1 MSGKGVVSM
10 FRRVVDRIRGHAGVV
25 TELDHINLEIL
36 ATFGQPVNDRDSRRR
51 EIPAPGELFF
61 PGPGRFSIFAG
72 NF

>member
-36 ATFGQPVNDRDSRRR
+36 ATFGQLSLVLTFAKLLSENT
-51 EIPAPGELFF
+51 APTRVTFGM
-61 PGPGRFSIFAG
+61 
-72 NF
+72 